1 MKVGADLAAC
11 ERALCW
17 ESGMFVATTIT
28 FQFAGYGQAPQFHE
42 GEWEA
47 RKGCHIFHKIFKNA
61 VDSFVW
67 WGLYTGT
74 TRAGRR
80 WRLLNAP

>member
-1 MKVGADLAAC
+1 MSGIGHVCGRANHISICWLYEHAAV
-11 ERALCW
+11 LPIHGG
-17 ESGMFVATTIT
+17 SKST
-28 FQFAGYGQAPQFHE
+28 
-42 GEWEA
+42 
-47 RKGCHIFHKIFKNA
+47 CHIFHIFFKNG
-61 VDSFVW
+61 VDSFVG

>member
-1 MKVGADLAAC
+1 
-11 ERALCW
+11 
-17 ESGMFVATTIT
+17 MFVAGPITI
-28 FQFAGYGQAPQFHE
+28 QFAGYVRMPHFGWAE
-42 GEWEA
+42 RDTETA
-47 RKGCHIFHKIFKNA
+47 CHIFHNIFKNA
-61 VDSFVW
+61 VDSFVG

>member
-11 ERALCW
+11 ERALWW
-17 ESGMFVATTIT
+17 ESGRFVAATIT
-28 FQFAGYGQAPQFHE
+28 FQFVGYRQVLQFDE
-42 GEWEA
+42 GERA
-47 RKGCHIFHKIFKNA
+47 RRRACHILQNIFKNA
-61 VDSFVW
+61 VDSFVG

>member
-1 MKVGADLAAC
+1 
-11 ERALCW
+11 
-17 ESGMFVATTIT
+17 MFVARPIT
-28 FQFAGYGQAPQFHE
+28 FQFAGYVHMQHFFPMETRA
-42 GEWEA
+42 A
-47 RKGCHIFHKIFKNA
+47 RACHIFHIIFKNA